1 MGLCC
6 ALITTAELVNISA
19 TPEFLFLVWVLNNT
33 EDLLSENFMYLS
45 LLILF
50 LSDYH
55 SHYIAYKANI
65 YPGTW

>member
-1 MGLCC
+1 MRLCC
-6 ALITTAELVNISA
+6 EPIITAELVNVSA
-19 TPEFLFLVWVLNNT
+19 TPEFPFLVWGLNNT

-55 SHYIAYKANI
+55 SHYIAYKAII
-65 YPGTW
+65 YPGTR